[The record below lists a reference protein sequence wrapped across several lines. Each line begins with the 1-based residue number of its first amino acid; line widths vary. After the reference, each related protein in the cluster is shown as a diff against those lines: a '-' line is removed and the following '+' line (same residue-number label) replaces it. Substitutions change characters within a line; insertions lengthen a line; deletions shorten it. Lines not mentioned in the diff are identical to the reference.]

1 VRAAVA
7 AAAVESI
14 LRRRR
19 SGSGRLGPAQRP
31 RKLALAIPA
40 LLAVP
45 SVLALSRLAFD
56 RRVTR
61 EVRHLFAASKGR
73 SRLVT
78 EADLVGLP
86 EPVQR
91 WLRWSNVVGTAY
103 PVSVRLRQEG
113 EFRMGQ
119 DRGWMPFTAEEYYAT
134 DPPGY
139 VWKVTFRMAPLVTV
153 RGRDRYAGGQA
164 SIVMRLL
171 SLIPVANDHSPGLNQ
186 GAMLR
191 FLNETMWFPAGVLS
205 AYIAWEPRDAT
216 SAVATMRYGGVSASA
231 TFWFDDQGRLTNMT
245 AERFDNAKKAML
257 PWSTPISDYGQLA
270 GIGVPVQGA
279 GVWHYEQGEFPY
291 IRLRVTDLEYNRP
304 EPYRRRER
312 RRRRASSHTAATIT
326 PTVRQG

>member
-7 AAAVESI
+7 AAAASI
-14 LRRRR
+14 LQRRR
-19 SGSGRLGPAQRP
+19 SHSGRLGPAQP

-45 SVLALSRLAFD
+45 SALALSRVAFD
-56 RRVTR
+56 RRVTQQ
-61 EVRHLFAASKGR
+61 VRHLFAASSGR

-103 PVSVRLRQEG
+103 PVTVRLRQEG

-119 DRGWMPFTAEEYYAT
+119 DRGWMPFTAQEYYTT

-139 VWKVTFRMAPLVTV
+139 VWKVIFRMAPLVTV
-153 RGRDRYAGGQA
+153 RGRDRYADGQA
-164 SIVMRLL
+164 SILMRLL
-171 SLIPVANDHSPGLNQ
+171 SLIPVANDHSPGLDQ

-205 AYIAWEPRDAT
+205 PYISWEARDAT
-216 SAVATMRYGGVSASA
+216 SAVATMRYGGCRPRRPSC
-231 TFWFDDQGRLTNMT
+231 LTS
-245 AERFDNAKKAML
+245 R
-257 PWSTPISDYGQLA
+257 A
-270 GIGVPVQGA
+270 G
-279 GVWHYEQGEFPY
+279 
-291 IRLRVTDLEYNRP
+291 
-304 EPYRRRER
+304 
-312 RRRRASSHTAATIT
+312 S
-326 PTVRQG
+326 PT

>member
-1 VRAAVA
+1 MP
-7 AAAVESI
+7 S
-14 LRRRR
+14 
-19 SGSGRLGPAQRP
+19 
-31 RKLALAIPA
+31 ALT
-40 LLAVP
+40 
-45 SVLALSRLAFD
+45 LSRVAFD
-56 RRVTR
+56 RRMAR
-61 EVRHLFAASKGR
+61 EVQGLFAASKGR

-91 WLRWSNVVGTAY
+91 WQRWSNVVGTTY
-103 PVSVRLRQEG
+103 PVTVRLRQEG

-119 DRGWMPFTAEEYYAT
+119 NRGWMPFTAEEYYTT

-153 RGRDRYAGGQA
+153 SGRDRYADGQA

-171 SLIPVANDHSPGLNQ
+171 SLIPVANDHSPGLDQ

-205 AYIAWEPRDAT
+205 PSITWEPRDAT
-216 SAVATMRYGGVSASA
+216 SAVATIRYGGVSAAA
-231 TFWFDDQGRLTNMT
+231 TFIFDDQGRLTNMT
-245 AERFDNAKKAML
+245 AERFDNAKKAIL
-257 PWSTPISDYGQLA
+257 PWSTPISDYGEFA
-270 GIGVPVQGA
+270 GIRVPVQGA

-304 EPYRRRER
+304 EPYRRRGR
-312 RRRRASSHTAATIT
+312 RRRRVTNHSMATT
-326 PTVRQG
+326 SPTVRQG

>member
-1 VRAAVA
+1 MSAAVA
-7 AAAVESI
+7 AAAESI
-14 LRRRR
+14 LQRRR
-19 SGSGRLGPAQRP
+19 SGSGRLGPAQP
-31 RKLALAIPA
+31 RKLAVAIPA

-45 SVLALSRLAFD
+45 SALALSRLAFD
-56 RRVTR
+56 RCVTQ
-61 EVRHLFAASKGR
+61 EVRHLFAASNGR

-103 PVSVRLRQEG
+103 PVTVRLRQEG

-119 DRGWMPFTAEEYYAT
+119 DRGWMPFTAQEYYT
-134 DPPGY
+134 IDPPGY
-139 VWKVTFRMAPLVTV
+139 VWKVTFRLAPLVTV
-153 RGRDRYAGGQA
+153 SGRDRCAGGQA
-164 SIVMRLL
+164 SILMRLL
-171 SLIPVANDHSPGLNQ
+171 SLIAVANDHSPGLDQ

-205 AYIAWEPRDAT
+205 AYITWESRDAA

-231 TFWFDDQGRLTNMT
+231 TFIFDEQGRLTNMT

-257 PWSTPISDYGQLA
+257 PWSTPISDYGEFA
-270 GIGVPVQGA
+270 GIRVPVQGA
-279 GVWHYEQGEFPY
+279 GVWRYEQGEFPY

-304 EPYRRRER
+304 EPYRRRGR
-312 RRRRASSHTAATIT
+312 
-326 PTVRQG
+326 

>member
-1 VRAAVA
+1 VRATVA
-7 AAAVESI
+7 AAAESI
-14 LRRRR
+14 VQRRR
-19 SGSGRLGPAQRP
+19 SRSRRLGPAQRP

-45 SVLALSRLAFD
+45 SALALSRVAFD

-61 EVRHLFAASKGR
+61 ELQGLFAASKGR

-103 PVSVRLRQEG
+103 PVTVRLRQEG

-119 DRGWMPFTAEEYYAT
+119 DRGWMPFQAQEYYTT

-139 VWKVTFRMAPLVTV
+139 VWNVTFRMAPLVTV
-153 RGRDRYAGGQA
+153 SGRDRYANGRA
-164 SIVMRLL
+164 SILMRLL
-171 SLIPVANDHSPGLNQ
+171 ALIAVANDQSSGLNQ

-205 AYIAWEPRDAT
+205 PHITWAARDAT
-216 SAVATMRYGGVSASA
+216 SAVATMRYGGLSASA
-231 TFWFDDQGRLTNMT
+231 TFFFDGRGRLTNMT

-257 PWSTPISDYGQLA
+257 PWSTPISAYDQFA
-270 GIGVPVQGA
+270 GIRVPVAGA
-279 GVWHYEQGEFPY
+279 GVWQYEQGEFPY

-304 EPYRRRER
+304 EPYRRRGR
-312 RRRRASSHTAATIT
+312 RRRRPNSHIVATTT
-326 PTVRQG
+326 PAVRQG

>member
-1 VRAAVA
+1 
-7 AAAVESI
+7 VESI
-14 LRRRR
+14 LQRRR
-19 SGSGRLGPAQRP
+19 SGSGQLGPAQP

-45 SVLALSRLAFD
+45 SALALSRVAFD
-56 RRVTR
+56 RRVTQQ
-61 EVRHLFAASKGR
+61 VRHLFAASNGR

-103 PVSVRLRQEG
+103 PVTVRLRQQG

-119 DRGWMPFTAEEYYAT
+119 DRGWMRFTAQEYYTT

-139 VWKVTFRMAPLVTV
+139 VWKVIFRMAPLVTV
-153 RGRDRYAGGQA
+153 RGRDRYADGQA

-171 SLIPVANDHSPGLNQ
+171 SLIPVANDHGPGLDQ

-205 AYIAWEPRDAT
+205 PYISWEARDAT

-231 TFWFDDQGRLTNMT
+231 TFLFDEQGRLINMT
-245 AERFDNAKKAML
+245 AERFDNANKAML
-257 PWSTPISDYGQLA
+257 PWSTPISDYGQFA
-270 GIGVPVQGA
+270 GIRVPVQGA
-279 GVWHYEQGEFPY
+279 GVWQYERGEFPY

-304 EPYRRRER
+304 EPYRRRR
-312 RRRRASSHTAATIT
+312 R
-326 PTVRQG
+326 